1 MVENKVREN
10 NWEREGVKAA
20 RGYSSSINALG
31 RGKHIHAIL
40 LTKVSQNQF
49 SNGIRVA
56 FHNAERNH
64 APKQSKDASSDCQ
77 FHKIAFP
84 NEKLVCSGVPIMR
97 LDLDR
102 TRAADLLPYTNAV

>member
-40 LTKVSQNQF
+40 LTKVSQSQF
-49 SNGIRVA
+49 SDGIRA
-56 FHNAERNH
+56 FHNA
-64 APKQSKDASSDCQ
+64 PKQSNDASSDCQ
-77 FHKIAFP
+77 FH
-84 NEKLVCSGVPIMR
+84 
-97 LDLDR
+97 
-102 TRAADLLPYTNAV
+102 